1 MEKYRIGYLVGSL
14 SSQSINRRL
23 ATALIRLA
31 PADLEFFEIPIRDLP
46 LYSQDYDRDL
56 PEAAKAFQD
65 RIASADGL
73 LVVTPEYN
81 RSIPGALKNAFDW
94 GSRPPGQS
102 SCKGQPTG
110 LVGTSGSGIG
120 SALGQQAVRVVLNY
134 FGLPLLTK
142 PEMYIQMKPD
152 LIDDAG
158 TVTVEG
164 TRDFLARYMTDYL
177 DFTARILAAR
187 RSGSAGG

>member
-1 MEKYRIGYLVGSL
+1 MTPHKVGYLVGSL
-14 SSQSINRRL
+14 ARGSINRKL
-23 ATALIRLA
+23 AKALAKLA
-31 PADLEFFEIPIRDLP
+31 PASLELREIPIRDLP
-46 LYSQDYDRDL
+46 LYSWDYDADY
-56 PEAAKAFQD
+56 PEVARTFKQA
-65 RIASADGL
+65 IADADAL
-73 LVVTPEYN
+73 LFVTPEYN

-102 SCKGQPTG
+102 SFKGQPTG

>member
-56 PEAAKAFQD
+56 PEAAKAFKD

-102 SCKGQPTG
+102 SFKGQPTG